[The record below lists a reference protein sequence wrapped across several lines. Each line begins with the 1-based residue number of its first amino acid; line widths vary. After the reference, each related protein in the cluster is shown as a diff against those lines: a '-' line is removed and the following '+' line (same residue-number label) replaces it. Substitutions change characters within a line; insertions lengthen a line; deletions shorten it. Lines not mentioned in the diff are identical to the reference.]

1 MGAGGNAF
9 AFTTVTHQT
18 QRKSAETE
26 ADPARGHGYLRFA
39 GGGRK
44 RRGDLGRGSACF
56 GGEWGQKPRGRRRRA
71 DDAAAVGGVARG
83 RKRAGEIRQPLA
95 AAVLWRSVEQCTA
108 GTGLTGGGVRE

>member
-1 MGAGGNAF
+1 MK
-9 AFTTVTHQT
+9 HL
-18 QRKSAETE
+18 ETRNGFNMKPLTE
-26 ADPARGHGYLRFA
+26 WSNRFPTLRFA